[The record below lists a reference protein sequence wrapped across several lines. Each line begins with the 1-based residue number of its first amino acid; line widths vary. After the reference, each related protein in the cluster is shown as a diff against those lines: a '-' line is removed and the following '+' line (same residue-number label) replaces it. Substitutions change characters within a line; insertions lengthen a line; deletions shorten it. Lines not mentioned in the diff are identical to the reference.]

1 MKRAQRPRKPRRDL
15 PGGDTAAAMV
25 DLVAELGRHHET
37 SPRLTGGDLDANWR
51 NAWDAGD
58 EAVGGST
65 STPDQDVVDE
75 LGEALGVAQ
84 APDAEV
90 QSSAEML
97 DDRDRHRWTLER
109 EVAREARAAEGDE
122 EDEE

>member
-1 MKRAQRPRKPRRDL
+1 MRRSRRPHKVHRRRA
-15 PGGDTAAAMV
+15 GDGAVGAVA
-25 DLVAELGRHHET
+25 DFVAELERHHET
-37 SPRLTGGDLDANWR
+37 GPRLTGGDLDANWR

-90 QSSAEML
+90 QSSADIL
-97 DDRDRHRWTLER
+97 DERDRHRWTLER
-109 EVAREARAAEGDE
+109 EIAREARAAEGSE
-122 EDEE
+122 EDER